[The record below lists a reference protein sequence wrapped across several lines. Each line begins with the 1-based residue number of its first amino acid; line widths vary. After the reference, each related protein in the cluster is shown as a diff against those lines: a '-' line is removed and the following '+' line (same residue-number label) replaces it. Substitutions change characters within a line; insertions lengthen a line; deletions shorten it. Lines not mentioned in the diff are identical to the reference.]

1 MSTQT
6 TSAPRQSP
14 NAPNAVSCM
23 IGGSWVEGSGPVK
36 EVRNPATEDVVTTV
50 PFASSSQI
58 DDAVAAAKAAQR
70 EWAKVPLAERAEL
83 LHKAVDAIGENAEE
97 ICLWVST
104 EMGKTLEEA
113 REEVVDWIT
122 IPVSRWAI
130 EAGRHF
136 EGSAPATLENPDRRV
151 TKIYQPIGVAG
162 FISPWNFPVEMLIN
176 VTAAL
181 VMGNACVWKP
191 SEWAPTGP
199 AIAARVFAEA
209 LPEGLLNVIWGGPE
223 EGERLVTHEDV
234 GQITFIGSTAVGE
247 RISNVAGIKRLL
259 LELGGNGP
267 LIVMDDADLDKA
279 VEATMDNCFFQAG
292 QVCTAAERLLVHE
305 DVHDEFVARVVEGA
319 KAIKVGNQLED
330 STDMGP
336 LSDKR
341 ILDKVIAHVED
352 ARSSGADILT
362 GGSNE
367 GLFYQPTVLT
377 GVTTE
382 MRIAREETF
391 GPVCPIIKIKSAEEA
406 LEIANDSEY
415 GLSMAVFTSSL
426 RTAYM
431 LGEGL
436 ESGVVAIN
444 AGTNQVDN
452 AAGFGGWKS
461 SGIGRECGEDNL
473 REYVRIKNLSFDVG

>member
-1 MSTQT
+1 MATET
-6 TSAPRQSP
+6 TSAPQAGATAL
-14 NAPNAVSCM
+14 NTVKTM
-23 IGGSWVEGSGPVK
+23 IGGSWVDGAGAIK
-36 EVRNPATEDVVTTV
+36 EVRNPGTGDVVTNL
-50 PFASSSQI
+50 PFSSSTQI
-58 DDAVAAAKAAQR
+58 DEAVAAAKAAQR
-70 EWAKVPLAERAEL
+70 EWAKVPLAERADL

-97 ICLWVST
+97 ICLWTAT

-130 EAGRHF
+130 EAGRHL
-136 EGSAPATLENPDRRV
+136 EGAAPTSLENPDRRV
-151 TKIYQPIGVAG
+151 TKILQPIGVAG

-176 VTAAL
+176 CTAAL

-209 LPEGLLNVIWGGPE
+209 LPDGLMNVIWGGPE
-223 EGERLVTHEDV
+223 EGEQLVTHDDV

-247 RISNVAGIKRLL
+247 RISNVAGVKPLL

-267 LIVMDDADLDKA
+267 LIVMDDADLDRA

-292 QVCTAAERLLVHE
+292 QVCTAGERLLVHE
-305 DVHDEFVARVVEGA
+305 DVHDEFAARIVAGA
-319 KAIKVGNQLED
+319 KALKVGNQLDD

-341 ILDKVIAHVED
+341 ILDKVVAHVED
-352 ARSSGADILT
+352 ARQAGADILT
-362 GGSNE
+362 GGESD
-367 GLFYQPTVLT
+367 GLFYQPTVIT
-377 GVTTE
+377 GVTPD
-382 MRIAREETF
+382 MRVAREETF

-415 GLSMAVFTSSL
+415 GLSMSVFTSSL
-426 RTAYM
+426 STAYM

-436 ESGVVAIN
+436 ESGVVAVN

-461 SGIGRECGEDNL
+461 SGLGRECGEDNL
-473 REYVRIKNLSFDVG
+473 REYVRIKNLSFDVS